1 MSRLLALSIGPVQE
15 FIAAARRTR
24 DLWFGSFLL
33 SELSKA
39 AAKAIADKCG
49 HETLIF
55 PAPEKPEELD
65 PTPERKDPE
74 LTVANVVVAR
84 IADGASPK
92 DLAATAREAVQQRWR
107 EFAGQARKEARELV
121 RDEIWNL
128 QLDDVIEFY
137 AAWAP
142 LDGSYP
148 AARKRLMRLLDSRKR
163 CRDFAQPLGDPAKRR
178 LPKSSLDGR
187 RETVLA
193 DPDRAG
199 SGPRTRLRLQEGEQ
213 LDVVGVTKRLA
224 HGRRPFVSV
233 ARVAA
238 DPWLRGVAG
247 RAKDDR
253 EAAAALEALKEQCKR
268 LGGDVIGKIDEGK
281 FPIYA
286 AFPYDGTAVYRDRYP
301 SLAKEA
307 GRDVRELAQLREAL
321 DRLTRP
327 KNRGGFGFGDPY
339 PYVAL
344 LVADGDRMGKLIS
357 ALDSPER
364 HREFSRLLAGFAE
377 EAAGIVREHNG
388 VCIYAGGDDVLALL
402 PVDRCLECART
413 LHDRFATLV
422 RPAAPQGLEVTFS
435 TGLAIGHFMDPLEDL
450 RNYAREAEKA
460 AKSAT
465 PETDGSGLHA
475 ERNALAVFVH
485 PRGGAPFGIREQWQD
500 QDDDAS
506 IERRLARWAGL
517 FRKGS
522 LPNKLPYDVRQLA
535 RHYASWQT
543 AATLPAAIAAGLDR
557 LLEQKETRL
566 ENADKTWVLDRL
578 AAARS
583 AGDLHRLANEMLV
596 AQHIGE
602 AVQQADPAGRAA
614 GSAKEVTS

>member
-1 MSRLLALSIGPVQE
+1 MAGHLLALSIGPVQE
-15 FIAAARRTR
+15 FISAARRTR

-39 AAKAIADKCG
+39 AAKAIADASSL
-49 HETLIF
+49 ETLIF
-55 PAPEKPEELD
+55 PAPEKPEELE
-65 PTPERKDPE
+65 PTPERDDPK

-84 IADGASPK
+84 LPDGTSPEEF
-92 DLAATAREAVQQRWR
+92 AATAREAVQQRWR
-107 EFAGQARKEARELV
+107 EFAGQARKEAGKLV
-121 RDEIWNL
+121 RDELWNL

-142 LDGSYP
+142 LDGSYL
-148 AARKRLMRLLDSRKR
+148 AARKRLMRLLDARKR

-199 SGPRTRLRLQEGEQ
+199 SGLRARLRLQEGEQ

-247 RAKDDR
+247 RAKNDR
-253 EAAAALEALKEQCKR
+253 EVAAALEALKEQCKR

-286 AFPYDGTAVYRDRYP
+286 AFPYDGTAVYRNRYDD
-301 SLAKEA
+301 LAQEA
-307 GRDVRELAQLREAL
+307 GIERKDLAPLERAL
-321 DRLTRP
+321 DRLTKPLRS
-327 KNRGGFGFGDPY
+327 GGLGFGDPY

-364 HREFSRLLAGFAE
+364 HREFSRQLAGFAK

-388 VCIYAGGDDVLALL
+388 VCIYAGGDDVLALVPL
-402 PVDRCLECART
+402 DKCLECARR
-413 LHDRFATLV
+413 LRDKFCELL
-422 RPAAPQGLEVTFS
+422 RPFGDTTDPPTFS
-435 TGLAIGHFMDPLEDL
+435 AGLAIGHFMDPLEDL

-485 PRGGAPFGIREQWQD
+485 PRGGAPFGIREQWLD
-500 QDDDAS
+500 SDAS

-535 RHYASWQT
+535 RHYASWRT
-543 AATLPAAIAAGLDR
+543 AGTLPAAIAAGLDR

-566 ENADKTWVLDRL
+566 KNADKTWVFDRL

-614 GSAKEVTS
+614 GSAKEVSS

>member
-1 MSRLLALSIGPVQE
+1 MAGHLLALSIGPVQE
-15 FIAAARRTR
+15 FISAARRTR

-39 AAKAIADKCG
+39 AAKAIADG
-49 HETLIF
+49 SSLETLIF
-55 PAPEKPEELD
+55 PAPEKPEELE
-65 PTPERKDPE
+65 PTPEREDPE

-84 IADGASPK
+84 LPDGASPK
-92 DLAATAREAVQQRWR
+92 DLAGTAREAVQERWR
-107 EFAGQARKEARELV
+107 EFAGQARKEAGRLV

-148 AARKRLMRLLDSRKR
+148 AARKRLMRLLDARKR

-199 SGPRTRLRLQEGEQ
+199 SGLRARLRLQEGEQ
-213 LDVVGVTKRLA
+213 LDAVGLTKRLA
-224 HGRRPFVSV
+224 HGRRAFVSV
-233 ARVAA
+233 ARIAA

-253 EAAAALEALKEQCKR
+253 EAAAALEALKEQCER
-268 LGGDVIGKIDEGK
+268 LGGDVIGKIDERK

-286 AFPYDGTAVYRDRYP
+286 AFPFDGTAVYRDRYP

-307 GRDVRELAQLREAL
+307 GRDVRELDQLREAL

-327 KNRGGFGFGDPY
+327 KNRGGLGFGDPY

-364 HREFSRLLAGFAE
+364 HREFSRRLAGFAK

-402 PVDRCLECART
+402 PLDKCLECAR
-413 LHDRFATLV
+413 
-422 RPAAPQGLEVTFS
+422 GLRDKFCKSLDSFEIADGPPTFS
-435 TGLAIGHFMDPLEDL
+435 VGLAIGHFMDPLEDL

-460 AKSAT
+460 AKTAT
-465 PETDGSGLHA
+465 PETGGSGLHA

-485 PRGGAPFGIREQWQD
+485 PRGGAPFGIRERW
-500 QDDDAS
+500 QDDDGS

-522 LPNKLPYDVRQLA
+522 LPNKLPYDIRQLA

-557 LLEQKETRL
+557 LLAQKETRL
-566 ENADKTWVLDRL
+566 ENADKTWVLKRL

-602 AVQQADPAGRAA
+602 AVHQADEAGRAA
-614 GSAKEVTS
+614 APAKEVSS